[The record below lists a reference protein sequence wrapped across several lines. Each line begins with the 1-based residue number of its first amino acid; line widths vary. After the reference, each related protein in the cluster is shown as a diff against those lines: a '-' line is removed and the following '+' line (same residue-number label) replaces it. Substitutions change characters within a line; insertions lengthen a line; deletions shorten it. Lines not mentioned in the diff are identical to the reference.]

1 MLAYRRMDAKFTNGA
16 IPTNLNCWSN
26 QVIYFNVDLDP
37 EEMGWSAAISFFVA
51 FAAPNFGIFSFAPLK
66 PVASEGLSLLLVE
79 ASR

>member
-16 IPTNLNCWSN
+16 ETTNLNCWSN
-26 QVIYFNVDLDP
+26 QMIYFDVDLDP
-37 EEMGWSAAISFFVA
+37 EEMGWSAAISFLVA
-51 FAAPNFGIFSFAPLK
+51 FAAPNLRIFSFAPLK